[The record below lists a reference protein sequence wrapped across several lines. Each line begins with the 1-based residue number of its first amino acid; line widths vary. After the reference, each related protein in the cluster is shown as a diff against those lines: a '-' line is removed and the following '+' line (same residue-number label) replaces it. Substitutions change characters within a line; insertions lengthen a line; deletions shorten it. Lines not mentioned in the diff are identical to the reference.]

1 VHWRFCLF
9 ACNDKFSFSVIK
21 FGQDSRHGQ
30 GQGHDGGDSA
40 QSTADLTAFVSR
52 TCCNPLSNDAIKQ
65 KFCTTHVVM
74 QQRVFRWPTACE
86 VSL

>member
-1 VHWRFCLF
+1 MLWTFCLF
-9 ACNDKFSFSVIK
+9 ACNYKFRFSVIK

-40 QSTADLTAFVSR
+40 QSTADLTAFVSC
-52 TCCNPLSNDAIKQ
+52 TCCNSLSNDAIKQ